1 MRGRMSKDRLLPVL
15 AAVHGSAAARRSH
28 LVDQDPSIAPD
39 RAHHGHGFPQPPR
52 RGAGHRAPDRA
63 RHGPGEGHQR

>member
-1 MRGRMSKDRLLPVL
+1 MRGRMSKDRFTPVL
-15 AAVHGSAAARRSH
+15 GAVHVGGSDLRRH
-28 LVDQDPSIAPD
+28 PGDRDPSIAPD

-63 RHGPGEGHQR
+63 RHGTGEGHQR